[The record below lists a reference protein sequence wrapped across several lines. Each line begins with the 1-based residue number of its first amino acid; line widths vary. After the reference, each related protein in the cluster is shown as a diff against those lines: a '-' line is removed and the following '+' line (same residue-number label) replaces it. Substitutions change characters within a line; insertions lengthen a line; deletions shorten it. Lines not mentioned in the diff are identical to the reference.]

1 MRFTTFIF
9 KNLLRR
15 PVRSL
20 LTSIGVALAV
30 GAVVALLGIS
40 QGFERSFAQL
50 LEQRGV
56 DLMVVRAGKTERL
69 TSSLDES
76 IGQRLAGLPGV
87 AVVIPGLMDVVSFP
101 EADLISV
108 PVQGWPLDSPMF
120 DDIQIVAGRRLNPG
134 DQRAVMLGTILARNL
149 GKQADETIEIDMEPF
164 RIVGIYQSFNV
175 YENGSAVMLLS
186 ELQRL
191 MDRAGQVT
199 GFQLV
204 LEDSPDKQRAI
215 ERVRQAIEALADA
228 QGRPLKLTALATRD
242 YVDSTLQIRIARATA
257 WLTSVIA
264 LVIGTVGMLN
274 TMIMSVFER
283 TREIGILRAIGWRR
297 WRIMGMI
304 LGESLVLCASGA
316 VAGTLAA
323 VGLTRWLS
331 TFPGAAGY
339 VQGDIPPVVFLQ
351 GFALAVLVGLLG
363 GAYPA
368 YRGASLSPTEAIRH
382 E

>member
-20 LTSIGVALAV
+20 LTGVGVALAV
-30 GAVVALLGIS
+30 GAVVALLGVS
-40 QGFERSFAQL
+40 SGFEQSFVQL

-56 DLMVVRAGKTERL
+56 DLMVVRAGKAERL
-69 TSSLDES
+69 TSTLDES
-76 IGQRLAGLPGV
+76 IGRRLAELPDV
-87 AVVIPGLMDVVSFP
+87 EVVTPGLMDVVSFP

-108 PVQGWPLDSPMF
+108 PVQGWAPESAMF
-120 DDIQIVAGRRLNPG
+120 NDIEIVAGERLKRG
-134 DQRAVMLGTILARNL
+134 DEGAVMLGTILARNL
-149 GKQADETIEIDMEPF
+149 DKEVGETIEIDMEPF
-164 RIVGIYQSFNV
+164 RIVGVYRSFNV
-175 YENGSAVMLLS
+175 YENGSAVMLLG

-191 MDRAGQVT
+191 MDRQRQVT

-204 LEDSPDKQRAI
+204 LEDSPDKQQTI
-215 ERVRQAIEALADA
+215 ERVRQEIEGLCDS

-304 LGESLVLCASGA
+304 LGESLVLCVAGA
-316 VAGTLAA
+316 VVGTLAA

-339 VQGDIPPVVFLQ
+339 VQGDIPPIVFLQ

-363 GAYPA
+363 GCYPA

>member
-20 LTSIGVALAV
+20 LTGIGVALAV

-108 PVQGWPLDSPMF
+108 PVQGWPPDSPMF
-120 DDIQIVAGRRLNPG
+120 DDIQIVVGRRLRPG

-149 GKQADETIEIDMEPF
+149 GKEAGETIEIDMEPF

-215 ERVRQAIEALADA
+215 ERVRQEIEALADA

-304 LGESLVLCASGA
+304 LGESLVLCVSGA
-316 VAGTLAA
+316 AVGTLAA

>member
-1 MRFTTFIF
+1 MRLTTFIL

-20 LTSIGVALAV
+20 LTGIGVALAV

-40 QGFERSFAQL
+40 QGFERSFTQL

-56 DLMVVRAGKTERL
+56 DMVVVRAGKTERL

-76 IGQRLAGLPGV
+76 IGRRLAELPDV
-87 AVVIPGLMDVVSFP
+87 ETVTAGLMDVVSFP

-108 PVQGWPLDSPMF
+108 AVQGWPPETIMF
-120 DDIQIVAGRRLNPG
+120 DDIEIVAGRRLESG
-134 DQRAVMLGTILARNL
+134 DKGSVMLGTILARNMDKKV
-149 GKQADETIEIDMEPF
+149 GETIEIDMEPF

-175 YENGSAVMLLS
+175 YENGSAVMLL
-186 ELQRL
+186 EDLQRL
-191 MDRAGQVT
+191 MDRQGQVT

-204 LEDSPDKQRAI
+204 LKDSPDKKQAI
-215 ERVRQAIEALADA
+215 ERVRQQIEALKDD
-228 QGRPLKLTALATRD
+228 QGRPLKLTALPTRD

-304 LGESLVLCASGA
+304 LGESLVLCVTGA

-339 VQGDIPPVVFLQ
+339 IQGSIPPVVFLQ

-363 GAYPA
+363 GSYPA